1 MKQLSAAATIM
12 CCVLLAF
19 FMHAARTFAQAAE
32 PLLDLKLLG
41 TRSWIKL
48 EWNNNASGEKG
59 YNIYW
64 STKNKKPAKPQ
75 AVADANTTRYYIQ
88 DVQPEQKYF
97 VWMES
102 KKAHGKNNV
111 ACGEAV
117 TTRQWTLD
125 SDEAGQLDIPSSAA
139 VPEGMKLFWHDEFN
153 DALLNRN
160 KWSTNYY
167 SNIDYLYKV
176 NFSKMKADSLPQPA
190 YILNG
195 KTINL
200 FTNDTLPEEV
210 YDIKNRKKISSIQ
223 TYDWGKNE
231 NLLDNSRGG
240 YFEVRVKRSSTGKP
254 RGLNTAFW
262 FDAPG
267 PDLKYYLEQ
276 GTVLD
281 GVKGIRPK
289 GQVFEIDV
297 FEYLNAQFVLHGH
310 VDSNGRFQRNLATH
324 IAEGYQ
330 HIDNWV
336 VHGIL
341 WTPTSIKHY
350 INGNLIKAYSDKN
363 KIYAPSHFMN
373 VLLGSY
379 GGGGTVNMEV
389 DYIRGYQWP
398 LEGNNELPNGG
409 AEYSSHILPWEGTA
423 TVSPDAKR
431 TGKAGF
437 KLEPGQTLSQY
448 IYLSPSNDYRL
459 TYLIK
464 GEGAVEA
471 QVNNI
476 TPVSGA
482 FEDSTLQ
489 AAKAS
494 FSFTTH
500 GLSFKTGEAHEKNM
514 KTVRILFTNTGKEV
528 VFLDDITVAK
538 NNKGIVFS
546 VGAVR

>member
-1 MKQLSAAATIM
+1 MLKPFRII
-12 CCVLLAF
+12 LL
-19 FMHAARTFAQAAE
+19 MLLCYVQPLFAQKSVA
-32 PLLDLKLLG
+32 PCKLKLLG
-41 TRSWIKL
+41 TRSWIRVQW
-48 EWNNNASGEKG
+48 EHCERAQQG
-59 YNIYW
+59 YNIFW
-64 STKNKKPAKPQ
+64 STKNIKPSKPQ
-75 AVADANTTRYYIQ
+75 AVVAANTTRHYIQ
-88 DVQPEQKYF
+88 DLQPEQKYF
-97 VWMES
+97 VWVES
-102 KKAHGKNNV
+102 KKAHTKNNISY
-111 ACGEAV
+111 GEVV

-125 SDEAGQLDIPSSAA
+125 PDEANQLDIPSSAA

-153 DALLNRN
+153 DELLNRN

-167 SNIDYLYKV
+167 SNIDYLYKI

-200 FTNDTLPEEV
+200 FTNDTLPAEV
-210 YDIKNRKKISSIQ
+210 YDIKNNKKISSIQ

-231 NLLDNSRGG
+231 SLLDNGRGG

-262 FDAPG
+262 FDSPG
-267 PDLKYYLEQ
+267 PDLKYYLED

-310 VDSNGRFQRNLATH
+310 VDTNGRFQRNLATH
-324 IAEGYQ
+324 IAEGYK

-336 VHGIL
+336 VHGML

-350 INGNLIKAYSDKN
+350 INGNLIKEYADKN
-363 KIYAPSHFMN
+363 KIYAPDHFMN

-379 GGGGTVNMEV
+379 GGGGTVNMEA

-423 TVSPDAKR
+423 VVSPAARKL
-431 TGKAGF
+431 GNSGF
-437 KLEPGQTLSQY
+437 ELEPGQALYQY
-448 IYLSPSNDYRL
+448 VYLDHAQDYRL
-459 TYLIK
+459 TYWVK
-464 GEGAVEA
+464 GAGSIEA
-471 QVNNI
+471 AINNI

-482 FEDSTLQ
+482 FEDNTLQ
-489 AAKAS
+489 TAEVS
-494 FSFTTH
+494 SLFTAQD
-500 GLSFKTGEAHEKNM
+500 LSFKTGKAHENNM
-514 KTVRILFTNTGKEV
+514 KTVRISFTNTGKGT
-528 VFLDDITVAK
+528 VFLDDITVVK
-538 NNKGIVFS
+538 NNKGK
-546 VGAVR
+546 

>member
-1 MKQLSAAATIM
+1 MKRLSAAGTIIF
-12 CCVLLAF
+12 CVLLVF
-19 FMHAARTFAQAAE
+19 FMHVTKDFAQTS
-32 PLLDLKLLG
+32 DTSSGLKILG
-41 TRSWIKL
+41 TRSWIRL
-48 EWNNNASGEKG
+48 EWNNNTPGEKG

-64 STKNKKPAKPQ
+64 STKHNKPAKPQ
-75 AVADANTTRYYIQ
+75 AVVAADATRYYIQ
-88 DVQPEQKYF
+88 DVQPEQKYY
-97 VWMES
+97 VWVEPM
-102 KKAHGKNNV
+102 KAHDKNNISY
-111 ACGEAV
+111 GEVV
-117 TTRQWTLD
+117 TAKQWTLD
-125 SDEAGQLDIPSSAA
+125 PGEANQLDIPSSAA

-167 SNIDYLYKV
+167 SNIDYLYKI

-210 YDIKNRKKISSIQ
+210 YDTKNNKKISSIQ

-262 FDAPG
+262 FDSPG
-267 PDLKYYLEQ
+267 PDLKYYLEE

-281 GVKGIRPK
+281 GVKGVRPK
-289 GQVFEIDV
+289 GQVFEIDI
-297 FEYLNAQFVLHGH
+297 FEYLNAQFVLHGD
-310 VDSNGRFQRNLATH
+310 VDSNGRFQHNLATH
-324 IAEGYQ
+324 IAEGYR

-363 KIYAPSHFMN
+363 KIYAPNHFMN

-398 LEGNNELPNGG
+398 LEGGNELPNGG
-409 AEYSSHILPWEGTA
+409 AEYSNHVLPWEGTA
-423 TVSPDAKR
+423 TVSPNAKR

-437 KLEPGQTLSQY
+437 MLEAGQTLSQY
-448 IYLSPSNDYRL
+448 IYLNPSANYRL
-459 TYLIK
+459 TYQIK
-464 GEGAVEA
+464 GEGTIEA

-476 TPVSGA
+476 APVSGIL
-482 FEDSTLQ
+482 EDSHRQTVQ
-489 AAKAS
+489 AS
-494 FSFTTH
+494 SSFTENK
-500 GLSFKTGEAHEKNM
+500 LEFKTGAEYENNTKI
-514 KTVRILFTNTGKEV
+514 VRICFTNTGSAT
-528 VFLDDITVAK
+528 VFLDDMLLMRGD
-538 NNKGIVFS
+538 N
-546 VGAVR
+546 REY

>member
-1 MKQLSAAATIM
+1 MKRLSAAGTIIF
-12 CCVLLAF
+12 CVLLVF
-19 FMHAARTFAQAAE
+19 FMHVTKAFAQTA
-32 PLLDLKLLG
+32 DTSSGLKILG
-41 TRSWIKL
+41 TRSWIRL
-48 EWNNNASGEKG
+48 EWNNNTPGEKG

-64 STKNKKPAKPQ
+64 SARHNKPAKPQ
-75 AVADANTTRYYIQ
+75 AVVAANTTRYYIQ
-88 DVQPEQKYF
+88 DVQPEQKYY
-97 VWMES
+97 VWVEHI
-102 KKAHGKNNV
+102 KAHDKNNV
-111 ACGEAV
+111 AYGEVVTAKQWALDPGEAN
-117 TTRQWTLD
+117 
-125 SDEAGQLDIPSSAA
+125 QLDIPSSAA

-167 SNIDYLYKV
+167 SNIDYLYKI

-200 FTNDTLPEEV
+200 FTNDTLPAEV
-210 YDIKNRKKISSIQ
+210 YDTKNNKKISSIQ

-262 FDAPG
+262 FDSPG
-267 PDLKYYLEQ
+267 PDLKYYLEE

-281 GVKGIRPK
+281 GVKGVRPK
-289 GQVFEIDV
+289 GQVFEIDI
-297 FEYLNAQFVLHGH
+297 FEYLNAQFVLHGD
-310 VDSNGRFQRNLATH
+310 VDSNGRFQHNLATH
-324 IAEGYQ
+324 IAEGYR

-363 KIYAPSHFMN
+363 KIYAPNHFMN

-398 LEGNNELPNGG
+398 LEGGNELPNGG
-409 AEYSSHILPWEGTA
+409 AEYSNHVLPWEGTA
-423 TVSPDAKR
+423 TVSPNAKR

-437 KLEPGQTLSQY
+437 MLEAGQTLSQY
-448 IYLSPSNDYRL
+448 IYLNPSANYRL
-459 TYLIK
+459 TYQIK
-464 GEGAVEA
+464 GEGTIEA

-476 TPVSGA
+476 APVSGIL
-482 FEDSTLQ
+482 EDSHRQTVQ
-489 AAKAS
+489 AS
-494 FSFTTH
+494 SSFTENK
-500 GLSFKTGEAHEKNM
+500 LEFKTGAEYENNTKI
-514 KTVRILFTNTGKEV
+514 VRICFTNTGSAT
-528 VFLDDITVAK
+528 VFLDDMLLMRGD
-538 NNKGIVFS
+538 N
-546 VGAVR
+546 REY

>member
-1 MKQLSAAATIM
+1 MF
-12 CCVLLAF
+12 CVLLVF
-19 FMHAARTFAQAAE
+19 YMHVTRAFAQTADA
-32 PLLDLKLLG
+32 PSGLKILG
-41 TRSWIKL
+41 TRSWIRL
-48 EWNNNASGEKG
+48 EWNNNTPGEKG

-64 STKNKKPAKPQ
+64 STKHNKPAKPQ
-75 AVADANTTRYYIQ
+75 AVVATNATRYYIQ

-97 VWMES
+97 VWVES
-102 KKAHGKNNV
+102 KKAHDKNNISY
-111 ACGEAV
+111 GEVITAK
-117 TTRQWTLD
+117 QWALD
-125 SDEAGQLDIPSSAA
+125 PDEANQLDIPSSAA
-139 VPEGMKLFWHDEFN
+139 VPEGMRLFWHDEFN

-167 SNIDYLYKV
+167 SNIDYLYRI

-200 FTNDTLPEEV
+200 FTNDTLPAEV
-210 YDIKNRKKISSIQ
+210 YDTKNNKKISSIQ

-262 FDAPG
+262 FDSPG
-267 PDLKYYLEQ
+267 PDLKYYLEE

-289 GQVFEIDV
+289 GQVFEIDI
-297 FEYLNAQFVLHGH
+297 FEYLNAQFVLHGD
-310 VDSNGRFQRNLATH
+310 VDSNGRFQHNLATH
-324 IAEGYQ
+324 IAEGYR

-363 KIYAPSHFMN
+363 KIYAPDHFMN

-398 LEGNNELPNGG
+398 LEGNSELPNGG
-409 AEYSSHILPWEGTA
+409 AEYSAHILPWEGTA
-423 TVSPDAKR
+423 MVSADAKR
-431 TGKAGF
+431 SGNSGF
-437 KLEPGQTLSQY
+437 TLAPGQTLYQY
-448 IYLSPSNDYRL
+448 VYLDHAQDYQL
-459 TYLIK
+459 TYWIK
-464 GEGAVEA
+464 GEGKIEA
-471 QVNNI
+471 TVNNI
-476 TPVSGA
+476 MPVSGV
-482 FEDSTLQ
+482 FEDTTLQ
-489 AAKAS
+489 AAEASAS
-494 FSFTTH
+494 FTSH
-500 GLSFKTGEAHEKNM
+500 ELSFKTGPAHENNM
-514 KTVRILFTNTGKEV
+514 KTVRVSFTNTGKGT
-528 VFLDDITVAK
+528 VFLDDITLAK
-538 NNKGIVFS
+538 NNKDK
-546 VGAVR
+546 